1 MEKLKVSLLFLV
13 IYFTVVLLS
22 CMVYCLA
29 TRRFYLVSGK
39 IKDIL
44 EIIKYVGRYWF
55 DVFCI
60 ISYGLMLAAEAVIQ
74 FFWIVGVI
82 VIDSGRKIVYF
93 AQATF
98 EIISLIIR
106 WSKKRHSAKK
116 LAFQHGK
123 PEVLDSKVSDYTSER
138 GFIA

>member
-1 MEKLKVSLLFLV
+1 MEKLKISLLFLFF
-13 IYFTVVLLS
+13 YFTAVLL
-22 CMVYCLA
+22 CFVFYCLL
-29 TRRFYLVSGK
+29 TRKLYLVTGK

-44 EIIKYVGRYWF
+44 EMIKYVVRYWY

-60 ISYGLMLAAEAVIQ
+60 ISYGIMLAVEAIIQ

-82 VIDSGRKIVYF
+82 TLDAIRKIIYF

-106 WSKKRHSAKK
+106 WSKKRHAAKK
-116 LAFQHGK
+116 QAFQQSK
-123 PEVLDSKVSDYTSER
+123 PEGLDYHASDYTSES